1 MTDALDIRWA
11 SPADYGA
18 LADVMFDA
26 VRHGRSRYTERQR
39 ARWVPRPREGTAWVE
54 RLDRQE
60 IVLAE
65 TRERVLG
72 FMSLA
77 RGGYIDFA
85 YIRPNAQGS
94 GVFRRLY
101 TRIEEQARQ
110 AGEERLWV
118 HASLM
123 AEPAFSAM
131 GFEVQ
136 AREQVAIE
144 DETFERFR
152 MDKLLAR

>member
-1 MTDALDIRWA
+1 
-11 SPADYGA
+11 
-18 LADVMFDA
+18 
-26 VRHGRSRYTERQR
+26 
-39 ARWVPRPREGTAWVE
+39 VE